1 MDAPLYR
8 RFGLRMINFLTKK
21 LSGSAVRDTQSG
33 FRAFTFKALK
43 ELRDAESRGFGV
55 ESEQVALA
63 VKKGLRVVEI
73 PIRVRYKGLTKTS
86 KKMPLLHGGE
96 IISSL
101 LRLVVEERPLLF
113 LGVPGMV
120 LMLITMALGAYL
132 LLLFNATRY
141 FSLPIAI
148 IALGAGLA
156 GMTLIIA
163 ALTLY
168 GLNRVVSKVR

>member
-1 MDAPLYR
+1 
-8 RFGLRMINFLTKK
+8 LT
-21 LSGSAVRDTQSG
+21 R
-33 FRAFTFKALK
+33 
-43 ELRDAESRGFGV
+43 
-55 ESEQVALA
+55 
-63 VKKGLRVVEI
+63 
-73 PIRVRYKGLTKTS
+73 TS
-86 KKMPLLHGGE
+86 KKTPLLHGGE
-96 IISSL
+96 IVASL

-168 GLNRVVSKVR
+168 GLNRVVSKVK